1 MLKKIYIKEIL
12 FISFPL
18 IIQNTFRMFLGTT
31 DKIFVGQLGEK
42 SLAAVGGANQLFSLF
57 IIVFFSFSSGLTIL
71 ASQYKGSKNYKKLEE
86 VISTSFFI
94 SLIFGIFLLI
104 ILKTYSINLLSWI
117 KIKGDTLILANN
129 YFKIIIPSV
138 FVLLFSSNCSS
149 VFNAF
154 KKNKYSMIATIISM
168 ITNIFLDYLLIF
180 VFNLGIKGAA
190 YATLISRILEFLILF
205 IFLISTLKIEKI
217 KLKFYISL
225 SSLKKLINISLPMS
239 IDGAVWQF
247 ATTVNT
253 AIIFKIG
260 VSEAAVFEVI
270 KIFQTIVLT
279 PISAIAGASIGIIG
293 NELGKSKKTNAKN
306 ISINTIFI
314 SFIIVTIL
322 ISIVMIFKNQL
333 FSLFNLNHST
343 IQEGKKI
350 LNIIVFLVYAQT
362 LNIIFPF
369 ILRSGGDTWS
379 ILGITI
385 FGFWLVQIPVSLL
398 LAFTFKLGMMGLMYG
413 MLLSETLKGTLFL
426 LRYSKWKWI
435 KNITIEVKNE

>member
-1 MLKKIYIKEIL
+1 MLKKMYIKEIL
-12 FISFPL
+12 LISFPL

-71 ASQYKGSKNYKKLEE
+71 ASQYKGSKNNKKLEE
-86 VISTSFFI
+86 IISTSFFI
-94 SLIFGIFLLI
+94 SLIFGVFLLI
-104 ILKTYSINLLSWI
+104 TLETYSKSFLSWI
-117 KIKGDTLILANN
+117 KIKEDTLTLANN

-138 FVLLFSSNCSS
+138 FVLLFSSNCASI
-149 VFNAF
+149 FNAF
-154 KKNKYSMIATIISM
+154 KKNKFSMIATIVSM

-180 VFNLGIKGAA
+180 VFNFGIKGAA

-205 IFLISTLKIEKI
+205 IFLIYIMKVEKI
-217 KLKFYISL
+217 KLKIYVNM
-225 SSLKKLINISLPMS
+225 SSLKNLVNISLPMS

-260 VSEAAVFEVI
+260 VSEAAIFEVI

-293 NELGKSKKTNAKN
+293 NELGKNKKENAKS

-322 ISIVMIFKNQL
+322 ISNVMIFKNQI
-333 FSLFNLNHST
+333 FSLFNLKQTT

-350 LNIIVFLVYAQT
+350 LNIIIFLVYAQT

-385 FGFWLVQIPVSLL
+385 FGFWIIQIPISLL
-398 LAFTFKLGMMGLMYG
+398 FAFTLHLGITGLMYA
-413 MLLSETLKGTLFL
+413 MLLAEIFKGTLFL
-426 LRYSKWKWI
+426 LRYLKWKWM
-435 KNITIEVKNE
+435 KNITIEVKK